1 MYLILQ
7 DFVFKT
13 FGPHF
18 HEAIHIGADSIT
30 IPDYYYNE
38 IKDQFPLGD
47 KIGEWKKKEAYGIYM
62 YSPKNYAMYDKDE
75 NLTKITLSGV
85 SREDKEK
92 YLKNLDDWKIHQHLE
107 FSRNLSID
115 DYLNK
120 QRTYTEDIRSEMK
133 TKNPYDFPDLI
144 TIPDKSLILAPART
158 GKTTSVLSHFA
169 GRRVL
174 HLFYN
179 KVPQTQ
185 IKGRAEDIDNNDNY
199 EVRTIDSWI
208 QQNYPGKTR
217 SY

>member
-1 MYLILQ
+1 
-7 DFVFKT
+7 
-13 FGPHF
+13 
-18 HEAIHIGADSIT
+18 
-30 IPDYYYNE
+30 
-38 IKDQFPLGD
+38 
-47 KIGEWKKKEAYGIYM
+47 M

-92 YLKNLDDWKIHQHLE
+92 YLKNLDDWKIHKHLE

-120 QRTYTEDIRSEMK
+120 QRTYTEDVRSEMK
-133 TKNPYDFPDLI
+133 TNNPYDFPDLI
-144 TIPDKSLILAPART
+144 TIPDKCLILAPART
-158 GKTTSVLSHFA
+158 GKTTSVLSFFA
-169 GRRVL
+169 GQRVL

-185 IKGRAEDIDNNDNY
+185 IKGLSEDIDNNDNY
-199 EVRTIDSWI
+199 EVRTMDSWI
-208 QQNYPGKTR
+208 QQNYPGKAR